1 MQNKTV
7 KVRDGA
13 DCRMSVREGPEFKGV
28 NYTIYHGDNSSIQI
42 AQGDTILERNADPE
56 YAEISDEMNKVNFK
70 RLRECYI

>member
-13 DCRMSVREGPEFKGV
+13 DCRMSVREGPEFKGL
-28 NYTIYHGDNSSIQI
+28 NYTIYHGDDSSIQI
-42 AQGDTILERNADPE
+42 AQGDTIFDRTEDPFG
-56 YAEISDEMNKVNFK
+56 ASITDDMNVVNFK